1 VGFEYRDGLGGVL
14 DGCFALPEVP
24 GDVLEGDVRRADLD
38 QVTDL
43 FPQPHCLFSRRK
55 GFVHLVGDHAFG
67 GEGVKQLGALC
78 GRSRRGEPKCRAI
91 VVHRF
96 PMCPQISGSPTR
108 LLAVPKRAVAL
119 VGGRRM
125 IGQPRDV
132 NATPLLKRA
141 QDSSIH
147 RGPPDRRDLRTDH
160 RTRQLVPEPKLRSE
174 DHQHALLYAIVNA
187 VGVGTTR
194 LDKNIRVEP
203 QPQLRSNVQSAAAAR
218 RQPRR
223 TREHNVAHRAG

>member
-1 VGFEYRDGLGGVL
+1 MCG
-14 DGCFALPEVP
+14 
-24 GDVLEGDVRRADLD
+24 ADLD
-38 QVTDL
+38 RVTDL
-43 FPQPHCLFSRRK
+43 VPQPQRLLGRRE
-55 GFVHLVGDHAFG
+55 GFVHLVGDHAFC
-67 GEGVKQLGALC
+67 GERVQQLGALC
-78 GRSRRGEPKCRAI
+78 GRARRGEPQCRAV

-96 PMCPQISGSPTR
+96 PMRPQISGSPTR
-108 LLAVPKRAVAL
+108 LLPVPKRAVAL

-132 NATPLLKRA
+132 NTTPLLQRA
-141 QDSSIH
+141 QDGSIH
-147 RGPPDRRDLRTDH
+147 RGPPDRRDFRSDH

-174 DHQHALLYAIVNA
+174 GHQHALLDAVVNA

-203 QPQLRSNVQSAAAAR
+203 QPQLRRDVQSAAAAR

-223 TREHNVAHRAG
+223 TRKHNIAHRAGLSSIRPPGIR